1 MRSSENLG
9 PRGCIYIYIHIHTYI
24 YIYIC
29 LMIMSTP
36 VLIALAKSLP
46 PLCEDFSWSSDTA
59 WASQMEALSEE
70 APL

>member
-1 MRSSENLG
+1 MKKYKLDPDNTTRTHT
-9 PRGCIYIYIHIHTYI
+9 YIHTYFFK
-24 YIYIC
+24 
-29 LMIMSTP
+29 MIMFTP
-36 VLIALAKSLP
+36 ALIALAKSLP

>member
-1 MRSSENLG
+1 
-9 PRGCIYIYIHIHTYI
+9 
-24 YIYIC
+24 
-29 LMIMSTP
+29 MIMSTP